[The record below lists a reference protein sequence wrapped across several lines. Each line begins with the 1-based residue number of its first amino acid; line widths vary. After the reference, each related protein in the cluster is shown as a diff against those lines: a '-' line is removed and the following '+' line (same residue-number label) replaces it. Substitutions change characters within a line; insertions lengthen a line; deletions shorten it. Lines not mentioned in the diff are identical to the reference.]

1 MSLRTPAQNKLQ
13 DVMQVRASVMFK
25 KVGRGLCLTCRVQ
38 ATSHIIQTFFFFF
51 NKETAR
57 VSFGSAESRA
67 QTIAH

>member
-13 DVMQVRASVMFK
+13 DVLQVRASVMFK
-25 KVGRGLCLTCRVQ
+25 KVGRGFGLTCRVQ
-38 ATSHIIQTFFFFF
+38 ATSHIIETFFFF

-57 VSFGSAESRA
+57 VRFGSAASRA